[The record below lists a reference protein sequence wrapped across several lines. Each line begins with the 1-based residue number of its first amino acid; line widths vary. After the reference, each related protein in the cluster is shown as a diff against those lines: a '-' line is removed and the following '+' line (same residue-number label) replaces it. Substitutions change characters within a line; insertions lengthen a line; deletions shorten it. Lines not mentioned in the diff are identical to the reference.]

1 MVSSKFWTQT
11 FSGFAFYTPY
21 IAMTRNNLC
30 IISISYVDNWPKS
43 CFLRPIQ
50 AVRKKS
56 KHSLTSIHTLT
67 FGTVLGI
74 DIGSTAITSVIS
86 AAFGISY
93 IITKSVTYPSHICTG
108 FKKIYLKSGDTKF
121 NTIQGPNLTL
131 RKKRRICN
139 INIENRQEIVHIS
152 LEATIRAW

>member
-1 MVSSKFWTQT
+1 
-11 FSGFAFYTPY
+11 
-21 IAMTRNNLC
+21 MTRNNLC

-74 DIGSTAITSVIS
+74 DIGSTAITSIIS

-93 IITKSVTYPSHICTG
+93 IITISVTYPSHICTTG
-108 FKKIYLKSGDTKF
+108 FKKMYLMSGDTKL
-121 NTIQGPNLTL
+121 NTIFCLKKIRNCVYFFIFFSSEGFRRFLKIRFPLLLTFKT
-131 RKKRRICN
+131 KKNQRPRLFIYAP
-139 INIENRQEIVHIS
+139 S
-152 LEATIRAW
+152 WS